1 MIEYLES
8 LDRWLVLTINGW
20 NTPFLDEVMWVISG
34 KLTWIPLYL
43 ILIVIGYIKLPFKQ
57 FLLYFFCVIGSVG
70 LADLI
75 SAGLFKEVIERYR
88 PSHNLLLKDQLHFY
102 RESDGHLYDGGM
114 YGFVS
119 SHAANFFALAF
130 SAGLIMRQFYPQILK
145 ILLIIA
151 VIICFSRIYLGVHYL
166 SDVIGG
172 AIVGAVVG
180 ISIYRFV
187 YLKVSVKWNRKP

>member
-1 MIEYLES
+1 MIEWLEE
-8 LDRWLVLTINGW
+8 LDRWLVLTINSW
-20 NTPFLDEVMWVISG
+20 NTPFLDELMWVISG

-43 ILIVIGYIKLPFKQ
+43 LLVIIGYVKLPFKQ

-75 SAGLFKEVIERYR
+75 SAELFKEFIERYR
-88 PSHNLLLKDQLHFY
+88 PSHHTLLKDKLHLY
-102 RESDGHLYDGGM
+102 QESNGHFYDGGM

-130 SAGLIMRQFYPQILK
+130 SVGLIMRQFYSRILT

-151 VIICFSRIYLGVHYL
+151 VIICFSRLYLGVHYL
-166 SDVIGG
+166 TDLIGG
-172 AIVGAVVG
+172 ALVGSIVSVL
-180 ISIYRFV
+180 IYRFV
-187 YLKVSVKWNRKP
+187 YLKLSSKLLSEF

>member
-1 MIEYLES
+1 MIESLEA

-43 ILIVIGYIKLPFKQ
+43 ILIVIGYIKLTFRQ
-57 FLLYFFCVIGSVG
+57 FLLYFSCVLVSVG

-75 SAGLFKEVIERYR
+75 SSGLLKELVERYR
-88 PSHNLLLKDQLHFY
+88 PSHHALLKDKLHFY
-102 RESDGHLYDGGM
+102 QESNGHLYNGGM

-130 SAGLIMRQFYPQILK
+130 GAGLILRQFYSQILK

-151 VIICFSRIYLGVHYL
+151 VIICFSRLYLGVHYL
-166 SDVIGG
+166 TDLIGG
-172 AIVGAVVG
+172 AIVGTTVS
-180 ISIYRFV
+180 ILIYRFV
-187 YLKVSVKWNRKP
+187 YLKVYPKL

>member
-1 MIEYLES
+1 MIENLEA
-8 LDRWLVLTINGW
+8 LDRWLVLTINSW
-20 NTPFLDEVMWVISG
+20 NTPFMDELMWVVSG

-43 ILIVIGYIKLPFKQ
+43 LLIYLGYRKLPLRQ
-57 FLLYFFCVIGSVG
+57 FLFYFACVVVSVG

-75 SAGLFKEVIERYR
+75 SAELFKEFIQRYR
-88 PSHNLLLKDQLHFY
+88 PSHHALLKDQLHFY
-102 RESDGHLYDGGM
+102 QESNGHYYDGGM

-151 VIICFSRIYLGVHYL
+151 VIICFSRMYLGVHYI
-166 SDVIGG
+166 SDLIGG
-172 AIVGAVVG
+172 AIVGTCVSVV
-180 ISIYRFV
+180 IYRFV
-187 YLKVSVKWNRKP
+187 YLKVYPNS